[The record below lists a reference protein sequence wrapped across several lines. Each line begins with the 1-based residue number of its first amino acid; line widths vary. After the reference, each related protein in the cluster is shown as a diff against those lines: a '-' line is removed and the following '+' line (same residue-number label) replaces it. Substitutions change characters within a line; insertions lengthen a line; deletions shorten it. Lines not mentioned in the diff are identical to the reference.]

1 MKPKMTKSWA
11 VTLLFTLL
19 TAILP
24 IINEPLAEYGIHITE
39 EELFHY
45 LGALGLT
52 AGIGAGNAALKRKQ
66 KDGNGGGG
74 NPGIVSGGMMTG
86 GGGTYIVPDNER
98 LSNPNAQRPTTTIQK
113 PEALDNVPGVGSVPN
128 KKHVTS
134 GVAFGPAKSWYQTN
148 FVKTNAGNTLPFGQ
162 SYLWVKIPSAHT
174 YIGAILYNGQGAK
187 IQIDQS
193 SDHDEDNDHTTLRLE
208 MFSKNGAPLPR
219 GDYRIDVTKDG
230 GGQNAR
236 EVDNDRFVI
245 V

>member
-1 MKPKMTKSWA
+1 MTKPKMTKSWA

-66 KDGNGGGG
+66 NDGGNGGGTG
-74 NPGIVSGGMMTG
+74 NPGIVSGGMTG
-86 GGGTYIVPDNER
+86 GSTYTGTTQ
-98 LSNPNAQRPTTTIQK
+98 LSNPNVQQIT
-113 PEALDNVPGVGSVPN
+113 PEPRTYDVVPGVAEIPN
-128 KKHVTS
+128 EKHVTS
-134 GVAFGPAKSWYQTN
+134 GVAFGPKKSWYQTN

-174 YIGAILYNGQGAK
+174 YIGAILYDGRGNK

-208 MFSKNGAPLPR
+208 MFAKNGAPLPR
-219 GDYRIDVTKDG
+219 GDYRMDVTKDG